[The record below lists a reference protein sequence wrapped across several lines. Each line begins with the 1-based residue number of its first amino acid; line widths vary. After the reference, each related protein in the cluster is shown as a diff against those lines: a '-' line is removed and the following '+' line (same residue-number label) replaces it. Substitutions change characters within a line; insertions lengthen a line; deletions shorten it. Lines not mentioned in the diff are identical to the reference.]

1 MRERADYAA
10 GGNSQISI
18 AETRC
23 ANDIVSVLTRRDM
36 SERDLP
42 PEVKPKD
49 VGFAK
54 QSLIDAFSPQA
65 SLIGL
70 VSGLTVMSII

>member
-1 MRERADYAA
+1 
-10 GGNSQISI
+10 
-18 AETRC
+18 
-23 ANDIVSVLTRRDM
+23 M

-42 PEVKPKD
+42 PDVKPKD

-70 VSGLTVMSII
+70 VSGLTVTSII